1 MPPPTIKSLGAVSQK
16 WKRRAGS
23 AGDEYRQGVEGTS
36 KDWASSASA
45 SEPAYKAG
53 VTAAAS
59 AGRFGKGIA
68 RAGSAKW
75 KANAAA
81 KGPMRF
87 SQGVEMAEGD
97 YTKGFAPFHE
107 AIGRT
112 DLPQRGMRGS
122 ESNYARVSGI
132 GKALHQL
139 KTTR

>member
-1 MPPPTIKSLGAVSQK
+1 MPNPHIKALGNVASK

-23 AGDEYRQGVEGTS
+23 AGDEYRTGVEGTT
-36 KDWASSASA
+36 KDWAASA
-45 SEPAYKAG
+45 AAAEPAYRAG

-68 RAGSAKW
+68 RVGSGKW
-75 KANAAA
+75 KTNASN

-97 YTKGFAPFHE
+97 YQKGFAPFHE
-107 AIGRT
+107 AIART
-112 DLPQRGMRGS
+112 DIPQRGPRGS
-122 ESNYARVSGI
+122 DSNYGRVSGI

-139 KTTR
+139 KQTR

>member
-1 MPPPTIKSLGAVSQK
+1 MPNPTIRPLGNVASK

-23 AGDEYRQGVEGTS
+23 AGEEYRTGVETTA
-36 KDWASSASA
+36 KDWASSAGA
-45 SEPAYKAG
+45 AEPAYKAG
-53 VTAAAS
+53 VTAAAT
-59 AGRFGKGIA
+59 AGRFGKGII

-75 KANAAA
+75 KQNAAQ

-97 YTKGFAPFHE
+97 YQKGFAPFHE

-112 DLPQRGMRGS
+112 DLPQRGPRGS

-139 KTTR
+139 KNTR